1 MFKDIDLSNYTN
13 YELQRCQ
20 FLIDVL
26 YPEIQF
32 TLDTDEN
39 IMIHKNTN
47 PQISEQ
53 ISIDELIYF
62 IHIDVP
68 QTKEYIEF
76 SKDPYNNNVAKYFYN
91 LFNKV
96 SFIRETIEHMK
107 LYLKYSPEYIIE
119 EETNKAIIKDS
130 ISLNL

>member
-1 MFKDIDLSNYTN
+1 MFKDIDLFNYNN

-62 IHIDVP
+62 IHINVP
-68 QTKEYIEF
+68 QTKEYIEL
-76 SKDPYNNNVAKYFYN
+76 SKDPYNNNVVKRFYN

-96 SFIRETIEHMK
+96 SFIRDTIEHMK

-119 EETNKAIIKDS
+119 EETNKEINKDS